1 MKKYFKHTWR
11 AIVFLIPA
19 FLAACSDIA
28 EMEGDTT
35 GGNLPELIR
44 EAKRLTGQVELLDI
58 RQNGSPRKTR
68 SGTENDDAP
77 EICWDKYEMAD
88 QGGQEIALIPLRHK
102 GRTAY
107 TQLTREGRTRK
118 NISRV
123 SSRLIVRRDTL
134 TGRPIAVIGT
144 YLHPRDFDMQRLNGV
159 TTDFSGTGFTG
170 YFITSATDGRML
182 AGRHIV
188 NGEEQFHFHRNPIPP
203 HERGERNE
211 EEEAEEELHLFL
223 DIKNTP
229 LDARTVS
236 PDVSGKEE
244 EENIKCTFCKKT
256 WDDCD
261 CITITP
267 ACRICG
273 LKPPACKCDKCA
285 VCGEIKVAGNC
296 LCCSFCKKHPCECG
310 GAGGDN
316 GNDGNTD
323 SGNNGGDSSGG
334 GSGGGY
340 GTGGGTGTGT
350 GNGSAAGNP
359 AKSSPTAITS
369 AASKTVDSMKKLY
382 GTQMAVCNF
391 GVQTAFKA
399 VFGNTNLPPGMTG
412 RANDM
417 VKAWE
422 NNPKYWQAITMAEA
436 QDYANQGYF
445 VVAGYINPIPGR
457 SGHVVV
463 IVPGEEKYSDS
474 WGSNVPN
481 TMDTGRNRREKKQWL
496 SQSFRVSQKND
507 VYFYYYKKP

>member
-1 MKKYFKHTWR
+1 
-11 AIVFLIPA
+11 
-19 FLAACSDIA
+19 
-28 EMEGDTT
+28 
-35 GGNLPELIR
+35 
-44 EAKRLTGQVELLDI
+44 
-58 RQNGSPRKTR
+58 
-68 SGTENDDAP
+68 
-77 EICWDKYEMAD
+77 
-88 QGGQEIALIPLRHK
+88 
-102 GRTAY
+102 
-107 TQLTREGRTRK
+107 
-118 NISRV
+118 
-123 SSRLIVRRDTL
+123 
-134 TGRPIAVIGT
+134 
-144 YLHPRDFDMQRLNGV
+144 
-159 TTDFSGTGFTG
+159 
-170 YFITSATDGRML
+170 ML

-244 EENIKCTFCKKT
+244 EENMKCTFCKKP

-445 VVAGYINPIPGR
+445 VVAGYFNPTGG

-463 IVPGEEKYSDS
+463 IVPGEEKWSKTWNID
-474 WGSNVPN
+474 VPK
-481 TMDTGRNRREKKQWL
+481 TMDTGAGKREAQQLL
-496 SQSFRVSQKND
+496 SDSFG
-507 VYFYYYKKP
+507 YKKKNK